1 MKSLLYPAHHTLE
14 IIEQPMPLVGPG
26 EALMRVAACG
36 ICGSEL
42 EAYRHKSPRRPPP
55 LIMGH
60 EFCGELME
68 VPAGSEF
75 KAGDKVVCNALVACG
90 ECVRCKRGEAHLC
103 ASRQI
108 FGMHR
113 MGAFAEYVNVPLR
126 ALLRWDPVL
135 PASAACLA
143 EPLGNGVHVVNLVRS
158 LNPRNVAVIGAGPI
172 GLLVLQAFKA
182 LTGADVVSAD
192 LSPQRLEV
200 AKRVGALRVVN
211 AREEDIAAVGRELTD
226 GEGFDV
232 VVDAVGG
239 SFTKKQSVQA
249 ARPGGAA
256 VWIGLHENNMDGLAT
271 YDITLPEKRVFGSY
285 AATQAD
291 MQTALDL
298 MASGKIESAS
308 WVDSYSLDRGVEAF
322 NRMLA
327 GVGHDIKGVVQP

>member
-14 IIEQPMPLVGPG
+14 IAEQPMPVVGAG
-26 EALMRVAACG
+26 EALMRVAACS

-60 EFCGELME
+60 EFCGELVE
-68 VPAGSEF
+68 VPAGAEF
-75 KAGDKVVCNALVACG
+75 KVGDKVVCNALVACG
-90 ECVRCKRGEAHLC
+90 ECVRCRRGEPHLC
-103 ASRQI
+103 AQRQV

-126 ALLRWDPVL
+126 ALLRWDDAL

-158 LNPRNVAVIGAGPI
+158 LNPQSVAVIGAGPI
-172 GLLVLQAFKA
+172 GLLVLQAFRA
-182 LTGADVVSAD
+182 LTGASVTSVD

-200 AKRVGALRVVN
+200 AMRVGASRAVNGRTEDVV
-211 AREEDIAAVGRELTD
+211 AVGRELTD

-232 VVDAVGG
+232 VVDAVGAA
-239 SFTKKQSVQA
+239 FTKKQSVQA

-285 AATQAD
+285 AATQSD
-291 MQTALDL
+291 MLTALDL
-298 MASGKIESAS
+298 MVGGKIESAS
-308 WVDSYSLDRGVEAF
+308 WVDEYPLDRGVEAF

-327 GVGHDIKGVVQP
+327 SVGHDIKAAILP

>member
-14 IIEQPMPLVGPG
+14 IAEQPMPVVGAG
-26 EALMRVAACG
+26 EALMRVSACG

-60 EFCGELME
+60 EFCGELVE
-68 VPAGSEF
+68 APAGGEF
-75 KAGDKVVCNALVACG
+75 KAGDKVVCNALVSCG
-90 ECVRCKRGEAHLC
+90 TCVRCRRGEPHLC

-113 MGAFAEYVNVPLR
+113 MGAFAEYVNVPTS
-126 ALLRWDPVL
+126 ALLRWDVRL

-158 LNPRNVAVIGAGPI
+158 LNPTNVAVIGAGPI
-172 GLLVLQAFKA
+172 GLLVLQAFRA
-182 LTGADVVSAD
+182 LLGANVVSAD

-200 AKRVGALRVVN
+200 ARRVGASRVVN

-239 SFTKKQSVQA
+239 AFTKKQAIAA

-256 VWIGLHENNMDGLAT
+256 VWIGLHENNLDGLAT

-298 MASGKIESAS
+298 MAEGRIESAS
-308 WVDSYSLDRGVEAF
+308 WVDEYPLDRGVEAF

-327 GVGHDIKGVVQP
+327 GVGYDIKAVIQP